1 MESGG
6 IAGADID
13 RLLEGW
19 MERVEAGLESMPP
32 PLAGAGVYAELRRE
46 ACCEDIFGTVK
57 NRFTEDIGL
66 ASAGIGRMLDGSG
79 DPLLASLGASAWG
92 NMIDVAQGSG
102 APGLEDMLPV
112 LSRPPDPDDRVLFAS
127 RLRPGTRLLVLGD
140 NAGEAVL
147 DRLLI
152 ERLPGG
158 VGVMYAVRSLPVM
171 NDAVRSDAENAGIP
185 ARMIL
190 DSPIDAPTFTWEAVQ
205 SLCEAGGGFET
216 ILAKGQGNLEG
227 LLGTGDDRLFHSF
240 VVKCD
245 VVSEL
250 VGRPRGTAVFAHAPG
265 LDRGR

>member
-6 IAGADID
+6 LDGAMID
-13 RLLEGW
+13 PLLEGW
-19 MERVEAGLESMPP
+19 MERIEAGLAYMPP

-46 ACCEDIFGTVK
+46 AAAEDIFGAVK
-57 NRFTEDIGL
+57 ARFTEALDL

-79 DPLLASLGASAWG
+79 DPLLGSLGASAWG
-92 NMIDVAQGSG
+92 NLIDVAQGR
-102 APGLEDMLPV
+102 AVPGLEDLLPV
-112 LSRPPDPDDRVLFAS
+112 LSRPPDPDDRRLFAA

-140 NAGEAVL
+140 NAGETVL

-158 VGVMYAVRSLPVM
+158 VGVMYAVRNLPVM
-171 NDAVRSDAENAGIP
+171 NDAVRSDAVMAGIP
-185 ARMIL
+185 PDMIL

-205 SLCEAGGGFET
+205 SLCERGGGFDT

-265 LDRGR
+265 LDQGR